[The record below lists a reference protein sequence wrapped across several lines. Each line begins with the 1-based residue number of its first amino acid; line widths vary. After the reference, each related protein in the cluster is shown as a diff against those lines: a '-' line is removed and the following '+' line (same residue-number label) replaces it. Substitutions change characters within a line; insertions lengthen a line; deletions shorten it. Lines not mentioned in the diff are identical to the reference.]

1 MHNKEL
7 KNLARIR
14 NIIDYIEKHFTEVI
28 TLEDVATYVGLNPEY
43 FCRYFKKQ
51 MGVSLIEYVNLIR
64 LTHIYHDLRST
75 NESISS
81 LQEKYGFTNYKV
93 FNRMFKQVYGT
104 TPSKMRLS

>member
-1 MHNKEL
+1 MDFTDVM
-7 KNLARIR
+7 NL
-14 NIIDYIEKHFTEVI
+14 DE
-28 TLEDVATYVGLNPEY
+28 VATQVGVNAEY
-43 FCRYFKKQ
+43 LCRYFKKQ
-51 MGVSLIEYVNLIR
+51 MGVSLIEYINLIR

-81 LQEKYGFTNYKV
+81 LQEKYGFTNYKI